1 MTRYAFFSRLGAVAY
16 VAVTYDENGG
26 NLPSKIGGNKVEWNR
41 IEASHG
47 EVFSLISTTDM
58 ERDLHEAGI
67 HITETRTKPRA
78 QFSTP
83 KRAER

>member
-1 MTRYAFFSRLGAVAY
+1 MMRCAFLARLGSVAY
-16 VAVTYDENGG
+16 VAITYDEKGS
-26 NLPSKIGGNKVEWNR
+26 NLPRKIDGNKVEWNR

-67 HITETRTKPRA
+67 HITETRTKSRTE
-78 QFSTP
+78 FSTP
-83 KRAER
+83 TRAEH